1 MGGSGSGKSTVIRL
15 LYRFYSPKSGSVRI
29 GGQDINSLDLAS
41 VRRSISVVPQDC
53 VLFHNTIRH
62 NIGYGNLG
70 APAAEVESAAN
81 MAELHTRYSTFDLN
95 KIYG

>member
-15 LYRFYSPKSGSVRI
+15 LYRFYSPKSGSVMI

-70 APAAEVESAAN
+70 APPSEVENAAI
-81 MAELHTRYSTFDLN
+81 MAELHSR
-95 KIYG
+95 